1 MKRSSTGAT
10 AAFLMLVIFSNVAA
24 AVPRQPVAVVSTL
37 SGDVTVGRAGGSIP
51 LKFKDE
57 IFPDDAIKTADQSI
71 VRLLLREKALMT
83 VQQRSLL
90 TLRDEQGTSMVALEA
105 GQIGVSM
112 ADRQQR
118 VGGTLQVQTPNVKAV
133 LGPGN
138 IIINTSKISGRLQTT
153 VYVVDGSVEIS
164 VPGTGTQ
171 RTVKIE
177 APRKL
182 TVTGKALGSPRPL
195 SAAESTQLL
204 AQLRVTSSQHVAAP
218 SEIERV
224 IVQHGRIEAA
234 KQAKLVAKQVKQAE
248 TNRTA
253 EKGAGLEGG
262 PKAGLDSVSS
272 DIGARGVSTIDNK
285 VAVGVTNSQ
294 PIERLVPA
302 GSLPKGPPVLSNQ
315 SLFTNK
321 SAITIQSVNPK
332 VAP

>member
-118 VGGTLQVQTPNVKAV
+118 VLCAWRQARQF
-133 LGPGN
+133 
-138 IIINTSKISGRLQTT
+138 
-153 VYVVDGSVEIS
+153 
-164 VPGTGTQ
+164 
-171 RTVKIE
+171 
-177 APRKL
+177 
-182 TVTGKALGSPRPL
+182 RP
-195 SAAESTQLL
+195 AA
-204 AQLRVTSSQHVAAP
+204 H
-218 SEIERV
+218 
-224 IVQHGRIEAA
+224 
-234 KQAKLVAKQVKQAE
+234 
-248 TNRTA
+248 
-253 EKGAGLEGG
+253 
-262 PKAGLDSVSS
+262 
-272 DIGARGVSTIDNK
+272 
-285 VAVGVTNSQ
+285 
-294 PIERLVPA
+294 
-302 GSLPKGPPVLSNQ
+302 
-315 SLFTNK
+315 
-321 SAITIQSVNPK
+321 
-332 VAP
+332 

>member
-1 MKRSSTGAT
+1 
-10 AAFLMLVIFSNVAA
+10 LI
-24 AVPRQPVAVVSTL
+24 
-37 SGDVTVGRAGGSIP
+37 
-51 LKFKDE
+51 
-57 IFPDDAIKTADQSI
+57 
-71 VRLLLREKALMT
+71 T
-83 VQQRSLL
+83 VQQRSVL

-118 VGGTLQVQTPNVKAV
+118 LGGTLQVQTPNVKAV

-224 IVQHGRIEAA
+224 IVQHGRTEAA

-248 TNRTA
+248 TNRAA

-262 PKAGLDSVSS
+262 PKVGLDSVSS

-285 VAVGVTNSQ
+285 VAVSVSNSQ